1 MQLQVTLLL
10 LIAAGIVCHRK
21 GWLNNENS
29 KTVSRLLT
37 SLFLPCS
44 VLGSFQTENGKE
56 LLAQSTQI
64 ALLAVGIHFF
74 YLLFVQILFRKMPG
88 DRRAIFQFA
97 TLCPNTNFMGIPII
111 DGVFGETGVA
121 LLSAFLIPSRFFIWT
136 VGISYFTTG
145 TTVER
150 LKELLKN
157 PTLWASILGGVMMA
171 FGLALPSPV
180 KSAVDSLG
188 KCTTPLA
195 MILIGNI
202 VANVKRQMLFKRTVW
217 RYCLLRLLII
227 PLLVLAV
234 IKLLPVAAMAGSVT
248 VVLTALPAGTLTTVL
263 SAQYGKNEQLAAT
276 CVILSTVLSMLTV
289 PFIQMAVQM
298 VLG

>member
-1 MQLQVTLLL
+1 MQLQVTLLIAVGIACHQRGL
-10 LIAAGIVCHRK
+10 LNG
-21 GWLNNENS
+21 ESS

-44 VLGSFQTENGKE
+44 VLSSFQTENGKE
-56 LLAQSTQI
+56 LLAQSAQI

-74 YLLFVQILFRKMPG
+74 YLLLAQILFRKMPG

-97 TLCPNTNFMGIPII
+97 TLCPSTNFMGIPVI
-111 DGVFGETGVA
+111 GEIYGEAGVA

-136 VGISYFTTG
+136 AGISYFTTG
-145 TTVER
+145 TTIEK

-157 PTLWASILGGVMMA
+157 STLWASILGGVMMA
-171 FGLALPSPV
+171 FGLTLPSPL
-180 KSAVDSLG
+180 KCTVDSLG

-195 MILIGNI
+195 MILIGDI
-202 VANVKRQMLFKRTVW
+202 VANVKRQMLFEKTIW
-217 RYCLLRLLII
+217 RYCFLRLLAI
-227 PLLVLAV
+227 PLFALTV
-234 IKLLPVAAMAGSVT
+234 IKLLPVAATAGGVA

-276 CVILSTVLSMLTV
+276 CVILSTALSMLTV
-289 PFIQMAVQM
+289 PLIQMAVQT